1 MSSLCR
7 QVDHN
12 KLIGFVAVPSFGAA
26 RSCIDLPPMSAANTG
41 QRVPAAGVGNDLEM
55 KWFETGC
62 LAAVLVVV
70 AACTSTGET
79 EISRTVAGFVGQPRD
94 AAIARL
100 GRPNKVIIENGETE
114 SYWLKVDVETYAGL
128 SNRRE
133 IRTVDGQ
140 ARISETEGMK
150 IKEHRRDCIIKITAN
165 AASTIKTSEI
175 IGNPANCADLLDRA
189 AS

>member
-1 MSSLCR
+1 MLADR
-7 QVDHN
+7 GRLH
-12 KLIGFVAVPSFGAA
+12 
-26 RSCIDLPPMSAANTG
+26 
-41 QRVPAAGVGNDLEM
+41 VGNDLEM

-70 AACTSTGET
+70 AACTSTDET
-79 EISRTVAGFVGQPRD
+79 QVSRTVASFVGQPRD

-114 SYWLKVDVETYAGL
+114 SYWLKVDVETHAGL

-133 IRTVDGQ
+133 VKTVDGQ
-140 ARISETEGMK
+140 ARVSETEGMK

-175 IGNPANCADLLDRA
+175 IGNPANCETLLNRP

>member
-1 MSSLCR
+1 
-7 QVDHN
+7 
-12 KLIGFVAVPSFGAA
+12 
-26 RSCIDLPPMSAANTG
+26 
-41 QRVPAAGVGNDLEM
+41 M

-70 AACTSTGET
+70 AGCTSTGET
-79 EISRTVAGFVGQPRD
+79 QVSRTVASFVGQPRD

-133 IRTVDGQ
+133 VKTVDGQ
-140 ARISETEGMK
+140 TRVSETEGMK

-175 IGNPANCADLLDRA
+175 IGNPANCETLLNRS

>member
-1 MSSLCR
+1 MIVHR
-7 QVDHN
+7 
-12 KLIGFVAVPSFGAA
+12 F
-26 RSCIDLPPMSAANTG
+26 AANTG
-41 QRVPAAGVGNDLEM
+41 QRGPAAGVGNDLEM
-55 KWFETGC
+55 KWFETEC
-62 LAAVLVVV
+62 LVAVLVVV

-79 EISRTVAGFVGQPRD
+79 EMSRTVAGFVGQPRD

-100 GRPNKVIIENGETE
+100 GRPNKVIIEDGETE

-150 IKEHRRDCIIKITAN
+150 IKEHRRDCIITITAN

-175 IGNPANCADLLDRA
+175 IGNPANCADLFNRP

>member
-1 MSSLCR
+1 MRWL
-7 QVDHN
+7 
-12 KLIGFVAVPSFGAA
+12 
-26 RSCIDLPPMSAANTG
+26 
-41 QRVPAAGVGNDLEM
+41 
-55 KWFETGC
+55 ETGC
-62 LAAVLVVV
+62 LAAALAIVS
-70 AACTSTGET
+70 ACSSTGQT

-100 GRPNKVIIENGETE
+100 GRPNKVIIENGATE

-133 IRTVDGQ
+133 YKTVNGQ
-140 ARISETEGMK
+140 AQISETEGMK
-150 IKEHRRDCIIKITAN
+150 IKEHRRDCIIKITAD

-175 IGNPANCADLLDRA
+175 IGNPASCENILNRP

>member
-62 LAAVLVVV
+62 LAAVVVVV

-175 IGNPANCADLLDRA
+175 IGNPANCADLLNRP

>member
-1 MSSLCR
+1 MIVHR
-7 QVDHN
+7 
-12 KLIGFVAVPSFGAA
+12 FT
-26 RSCIDLPPMSAANTG
+26 ANGG
-41 QRVPAAGVGNDLEM
+41 QQGSAAGVGNVLEM

-62 LAAVLVVV
+62 LAAVMVIV

-79 EISRTVAGFVGQPRD
+79 EISRTVAGFVGRPRE

-133 IRTVDGQ
+133 VRTVDGQ
-140 ARISETEGMK
+140 AQISETEGMK
-150 IKEHRRDCIIKITAN
+150 IKEHRRDCIIKITAD

-175 IGNPANCADLLDRA
+175 IGNPANCEDLLSRP

>member
-1 MSSLCR
+1 MLAKKR
-7 QVDHN
+7 
-12 KLIGFVAVPSFGAA
+12 
-26 RSCIDLPPMSAANTG
+26 
-41 QRVPAAGVGNDLEM
+41 PAAGVGNDLKM

-62 LAAVLVVV
+62 LAPVLLVVV
-70 AACTSTGET
+70 ACTSTGET
-79 EISRTVAGFVGQPRD
+79 KISRTVAGFVGQPRD
-94 AAIARL
+94 AAIAQL

-133 IRTVDGQ
+133 VTTVDGQ
-140 ARISETEGMK
+140 VRVSETEGMK

-175 IGNPANCADLLDRA
+175 IGNPANCENILNRP

>member
-1 MSSLCR
+1 MIVHR
-7 QVDHN
+7 
-12 KLIGFVAVPSFGAA
+12 F
-26 RSCIDLPPMSAANTG
+26 AAN
-41 QRVPAAGVGNDLEM
+41 AGRQGSDACVGNDLEM

-70 AACTSTGET
+70 AGCTSTGET
-79 EISRTVAGFVGQPRD
+79 QVSRTVASFVGQPRD

-133 IRTVDGQ
+133 VKTVDGQ
-140 ARISETEGMK
+140 ARVSETEGMK

-175 IGNPANCADLLDRA
+175 IGDPANCEALLNRP